1 MNTAHASTAL
11 PSLVSEHPAAAPS
24 EAARHFAGRLA
35 FETDPFDLHH
45 DLESAVS
52 EVVAVDTRTRDA
64 YLASHIPGSIHLPH
78 RQMTAASTAHLSKDK
93 VYVTYCWG
101 PGCNASTKGALRLS
115 LMGFSVKELIGG
127 LEYWQREGYP
137 IRSGESP

>member
-1 MNTAHASTAL
+1 
-11 PSLVSEHPAAAPS
+11 
-24 EAARHFAGRLA
+24 
-35 FETDPFDLHH
+35 
-45 DLESAVS
+45 
-52 EVVAVDTRTRDA
+52 VVAVDTRTRDA
-64 YLASHIPGSIHLPH
+64 CLASHIPGSIHLPH
-78 RQMTAASTAHLSKDK
+78 RQTTAASTAHLSKDK

-115 LMGFSVKELIGG
+115 AMGFSAKELIGG